1 MHIGFSLFDS
11 IKNLTICKQQSLQR
25 FNADFNCSV
34 EKYQFKL
41 LSNLHSYTK
50 MKYLTNFMFSG
61 IGKQVFHELEGVHGL
76 RSQLPARPETS
87 KMFSPANIAAKC
99 KN

>member
-1 MHIGFSLFDS
+1 
-11 IKNLTICKQQSLQR
+11 
-25 FNADFNCSV
+25 
-34 EKYQFKL
+34 
-41 LSNLHSYTK
+41 

-61 IGKQVFHELEGVHGL
+61 IGKQVFHELEGVQGL